1 MNFQSLGPLYRMV
14 EVIEDPPR
22 DAVQAPGPEEMT
34 YVSASRSADDD
45 DLNSHTFRRRLST
58 PFCIHSQCTSI
69 TLVSML
75 GGPTTPALF
84 CRECGTQGALVPLN
98 ELHVNGHPLSLV
110 PQLPRCGCFLRGHRG
125 QLPATLASLIADTP
139 TLSEQLQAVLQEKIG
154 SGITRDPDKPPLI
167 FTDDHAE
174 HGRLTHSAKQ
184 LVSREVLVYL
194 SKCTEEALL
203 GSIIITADLK
213 LSDVV
218 SLLRDQLEVAPNAEL
233 FRASLGQQLR
243 VPLNKR
249 QHKRPALPFFPCKA
263 HCLIVE
269 EPAEA

>member
-1 MNFQSLGPLYRMV
+1 MV
-14 EVIEDPPR
+14 AARRTRR
-22 DAVQAPGPEEMT
+22 DAVQAPGPEEMS
-34 YVSASRSADDD
+34 YGSSSKSADNE
-45 DLNSHTFRRRLST
+45 DLVHFPTTTIYSSILYSQPRHTLHIF
-58 PFCIHSQCTSI
+58 H
-69 TLVSML
+69 SML
-75 GGPTTPALF
+75 GAPTTPALF

-139 TLSEQLQAVLQEKIG
+139 TLSEQLQAVLQQKIG

-184 LVSREVLVYL
+184 LVSREVMVYL

-203 GSIIITADLK
+203 GSIIITADHK

>member
-1 MNFQSLGPLYRMV
+1 
-14 EVIEDPPR
+14 
-22 DAVQAPGPEEMT
+22 
-34 YVSASRSADDD
+34 
-45 DLNSHTFRRRLST
+45 
-58 PFCIHSQCTSI
+58 
-69 TLVSML
+69 ML
-75 GGPTTPALF
+75 GAPTTPALF

-139 TLSEQLQAVLQEKIG
+139 TLSEQLQAVLQQKIG

-184 LVSREVLVYL
+184 LVSREVMVYL

-203 GSIIITADLK
+203 GSIIITADHK

-269 EPAEA
+269 EPAEP

>member
-1 MNFQSLGPLYRMV
+1 
-14 EVIEDPPR
+14 
-22 DAVQAPGPEEMT
+22 MT
-34 YVSASRSADDD
+34 YGSASRSADDD
-45 DLNSHTFRRRLST
+45 DLNSHNFRRRQSPPKTGGPRPSST
-58 PFCIHSQCTSI
+58 PNSVFTANVQRHIS
-69 TLVSML
+69 LVSRML
-75 GGPTTPALF
+75 GAPTTPALF

-139 TLSEQLQAVLQEKIG
+139 TLSEQLQAVLHQKIG

-184 LVSREVLVYL
+184 LVSREVMVYL

-203 GSIIITADLK
+203 GSIIITADHK

>member
-1 MNFQSLGPLYRMV
+1 MV
-14 EVIEDPPR
+14 EVIRHRGARAEDPPR
-22 DAVQAPGPEEMT
+22 RCPGT
-34 YVSASRSADDD
+34 RSTSKSADND
-45 DLNSHTFRRRLST
+45 DLVHFPTTTISPKST
-58 PFCIHSQCTSI
+58 PNSVFTANAHIFTC
-69 TLVSML
+69 VSML
-75 GGPTTPALF
+75 GAPTTPALF

-98 ELHVNGHPLSLV
+98 ELHVNGLPLSLV

-125 QLPATLASLIADTP
+125 QLPATLASLLADTP
-139 TLSEQLQAVLQEKIG
+139 TLSEQLQAVLQQKIG

-184 LVSREVLVYL
+184 LVSREVMVYL

-203 GSIIITADLK
+203 GSIIITADHK

>member
-1 MNFQSLGPLYRMV
+1 
-14 EVIEDPPR
+14 
-22 DAVQAPGPEEMT
+22 
-34 YVSASRSADDD
+34 
-45 DLNSHTFRRRLST
+45 
-58 PFCIHSQCTSI
+58 
-69 TLVSML
+69 
-75 GGPTTPALF
+75 
-84 CRECGTQGALVPLN
+84 VPLN

-125 QLPATLASLIADTP
+125 QLPATLASLLADTP
-139 TLSEQLQAVLQEKIG
+139 TLSEQLQAVLQQKIG

-184 LVSREVLVYL
+184 LVSREVMVYL

-203 GSIIITADLK
+203 GSIIITADHK